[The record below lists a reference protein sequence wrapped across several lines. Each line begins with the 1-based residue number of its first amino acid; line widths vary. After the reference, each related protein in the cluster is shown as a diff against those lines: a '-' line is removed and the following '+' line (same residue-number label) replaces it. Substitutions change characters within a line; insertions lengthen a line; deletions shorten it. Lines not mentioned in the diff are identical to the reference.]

1 MPHVVTQSCCSDG
14 SCVFACPVNCIH
26 PTPDEPDFL
35 TAEML
40 HIDPKACVD
49 CGACV
54 SACPV
59 DAIAPQSRLRPDQ
72 QIFIPINAAYYADD
86 DASTRPWLAPVTPA
100 PEVRDRGLRV
110 AIVGSGP
117 AAMYAADELL
127 TQPGVRV
134 NVFDRLPVPYGLV
147 RSGVAPDHPKTKRV
161 TDLFDTIAGQDGL
174 EFYLNVEV
182 GRDITP
188 AELLE
193 HHHAV
198 IYAHGAATDRPLDVP
213 GADLPGSAS
222 ATEFIAWVN
231 GHPDYRDW
239 SVDLSHRRAVI
250 IGNGNVALDV
260 ARMLT
265 ADPDHLATTDISD
278 VALAAL
284 RRSRI
289 EEVVIVGRRGPAQSA
304 FTLPELIGL
313 SNYADATVTLAGDDR
328 ELVAKAAVDAEGEV
342 AAKLEVLSGA
352 AEAAEPGRRAINLR
366 YLLSPAEVLGSVG
379 ADGVGPT
386 DGSTT
391 GVRGVR
397 FVVNAIDH
405 AGAVTATDRTVDLD
419 AGLVLRSIGY
429 RGRPLAGVP
438 FDPDRGVI
446 PTIGGRVLDGVA
458 GAPVAGLYA
467 VGWIKRGPSGFIGT
481 NKSCS
486 QETVGALVD
495 DFNSGRLAAPRHDD
509 AQLSAVIAGR
519 GADRID
525 RRGWQRIDRRER
537 ESGHGVRDRVKYL
550 TTDELIA
557 AAAAD
562 RRRTRRGPI
571 RIIRS
576 EHR

>member
-40 HIDPKACVD
+40 HIDPQACVD

-59 DAIAPQSRLRPDQ
+59 DAIAPQSKLGPDQ
-72 QIFIPINAAYYADD
+72 QIFIPINASYYSDGIPE
-86 DASTRPWLAPVTPA
+86 SRPWLAPVTPA
-100 PEVRDRGLRV
+100 AEVRDRGLRV

-161 TDLFDTIAGQDGL
+161 TELFDTIARQDGL
-174 EFYLNVEV
+174 ELYLNVEV
-182 GRDITP
+182 GRDISHQD
-188 AELLE
+188 LLE

-198 IYAHGAATDRPLDVP
+198 IYAYGAATDRPLNVP
-213 GADLPGSAS
+213 GADLPGSSS
-222 ATEFIAWVN
+222 ATEFVAWVN

-265 ADPDHLATTDISD
+265 SDPDQLATTDISD

-284 RRSRI
+284 RASRV

-304 FTLPELIGL
+304 FTLPELVGL
-313 SNYADATVTLAGDDR
+313 STYDDATVTVSGDDR
-328 ELVAKAAVDAEGEV
+328 DLVAKARADADGDTV
-342 AAKLEVLSGA
+342 AKLEVLGTV
-352 AEAAEPGRRAINLR
+352 AEAPEPGRREINLR
-366 YLLSPAEVLGSVG
+366 YLLSPTEVLGESAV
-379 ADGVGPT
+379 T
-386 DGSTT
+386 
-391 GVRGVR
+391 GVR
-397 FVVNAIDH
+397 FVANTIDPLNGTI
-405 AGAVTATDRTVDLD
+405 APTDRVVDLD

-429 RGRPLAGVP
+429 RGRPLPGVP
-438 FDPDRGVI
+438 FDPDRAVV
-446 PTIGGRVLDGVA
+446 PNIGGRALDRVGGTPTPGV
-458 GAPVAGLYA
+458 YA

-486 QETVGALVD
+486 QETIAALVD
-495 DFNSGRLAAPRHDD
+495 DFNHGRLGGPRHDD
-509 AQLSAVIAGR
+509 AHLTALVDSRVAN
-519 GADRID
+519 RID
-525 RRGWQRIDRRER
+525 RRGWQRIDRSERER
-537 ESGHGVRDRVKYL
+537 GLGVRGRVKYL
-550 TTDELIA
+550 TAADLVSA
-557 AAAAD
+557 AAAP
-562 RRRTRRGPI
+562 RTRTRTGLVD
-571 RIIRS
+571 RLLSAGR
-576 EHR
+576 

>member
-40 HIDPKACVD
+40 HIDPAACVD

-72 QIFIPINAAYYADD
+72 QIFVPINAAYYADD
-86 DASTRPWLAPVTPA
+86 DATMRPWLAPVTPA
-100 PEVRDRGLRV
+100 PVVTDRGLRV

-134 NVFDRLPVPYGLV
+134 NIFDRLPVPYGLV

-161 TDLFDTIAGQDGL
+161 TELFDTIARQDGL

-182 GRDITP
+182 GRDISHR
-188 AELLE
+188 ELLD

-198 IYAHGAATDRPLDVP
+198 IYAYGAATDRPLNIP
-213 GADLPGSAS
+213 GADLPGSSS
-222 ATEFIAWVN
+222 ATDFVAWVN

-260 ARMLT
+260 ARILT
-265 ADPDHLATTDISD
+265 ADPDSLATTDISD

-284 RRSRI
+284 RGSRV

-304 FTLPELIGL
+304 FTLPELIGM
-313 SNYADATVTLAGDDR
+313 STYPDATVTVSGSDR
-328 ELVAKAAVDAEGEV
+328 DLVAAAVAG
-342 AAKLEVLSGA
+342 AADGDRAATLEVLSTLA
-352 AEAAEPGRRAINLR
+352 AAAEPGRREISLR
-366 YLLSPAEVLGSVG
+366 YLLSPTEVLGSSSV
-379 ADGVGPT
+379 T
-386 DGSTT
+386 
-391 GVRGVR
+391 GVR
-397 FVVNAIDH
+397 FVENAIDP
-405 AGAVTATDRTVDLD
+405 ATGTITATDRTVGLD

-429 RGRPLAGVP
+429 RGRPLPGVP
-438 FDPDRGVI
+438 FDPDRGIV
-446 PTIGGRVLDGVA
+446 PNVGGRALDRVGGTPEPGVY
-458 GAPVAGLYA
+458 V

-495 DFNSGRLAAPRHDD
+495 DFNSGALPAPRAGDS
-509 AQLSAVIAGR
+509 QLGALIANRVG
-519 GADRID
+519 DRID
-525 RRGWQRIDRRER
+525 RHGWQRIDRSER
-537 ESGHGVRDRVKYL
+537 ARGLGVRGRVKYL
-550 TTDELIA
+550 TAAELVA
-557 AAAAD
+557 AAERD
-562 RRRTRRGPI
+562 RPRGKGGKG
-571 RIIRS
+571 RS
-576 EHR
+576 GLVDRLMTAGR